1 VEHFDLP
8 APGIVIATL
17 LLGTLL
23 PIVVITF
30 VPAVLFRTYLRRHRA
45 AWTRR
50 GTHVVHVAYRGS
62 VIETIAPRSLP
73 ISVAIGSLMSL
84 YVAVP
89 VLVVLPLTALAIAEG
104 GFGAAFVG
112 LSCSL
117 LMAASAIVGCAILR
131 PSRQAVLGAC
141 VVGAVEIV
149 IALAAAFCEWTPLAV
164 AIGVHA
170 LALLL
175 AAGAN
180 QRANVARCA

>member
-1 VEHFDLP
+1 MP
-8 APGIVIATL
+8 TPGILIVTL
-17 LLGTLL
+17 LLGTLV
-23 PIVVITF
+23 PIAVLTF
-30 VPAVLFRTYLRRHRA
+30 VPAVLFRTYLKRHRA

-50 GTHVVHVAYRGS
+50 GTHVVHAAYRGS
-62 VIETIAPRSLP
+62 IIETIAPGSVP

-89 VLVVLPLTALAIAEG
+89 VLVVVPLTALAIFEG
-104 GFGAAFVG
+104 GLGAAFVG
-112 LSCSL
+112 LVCSL

-141 VVGAVEIV
+141 VVGAVEVV
-149 IALAAAFCEWTPLAV
+149 IALAAAFCDWTPLAA

-170 LALLL
+170 IALLL